1 MPYESLSEDL
11 SEASKPTEHQGD
23 HREVDPGLT
32 GGAKALTLLCSP
44 DQLLTQQAAMASP
57 RRFIAPFLAS
67 KTLPD
72 VVG

>member
-1 MPYESLSEDL
+1 MPYESLPENL
-11 SEASKPTEHQGD
+11 SEASEPTEHQGD

-44 DQLLTQQAAMASP
+44 DQLLTQQAAMASHD
-57 RRFIAPFLAS
+57 RFITPFPAS
-67 KTLPD
+67 KTMPD